1 MNDWK
6 SHIADTVLQHA
17 PFLVGATSTGV
28 NTTRLIEAVMIAGAT
43 AMLTSVL
50 TTDKVAA
57 RLEERIVSMQARL
70 ERCESLHDSNYAAHA
85 EMRERIATCETRR
98 PPR

>member
-17 PFLVGATSTGV
+17 PFLVGATSGV
-28 NTTRLIEAVMIAGAT
+28 NTTSIMKAVITAGAT

-50 TTDKVAA
+50 TTDKVSA

-70 ERCESLHDSNYAAHA
+70 ERCESLHDANSAVHA